1 MLTGTALLRHERRA
15 AAPLLDLRAMA
26 AAGTGAALLGALC
39 AYLVLFGPLVL
50 FPQLVSAQGGS
61 AEAAGL
67 LLTALPAGFGL
78 AAAVADKLLPAG
90 WPNRRRCLLGG
101 VLVAASAAALAV
113 PAPPGVSVMLL
124 GLLGIGL
131 GIYTP
136 ANNAEIMAAVP
147 ARNAAAAGGMVNM
160 TRGTGTALGV
170 AVVTL
175 GLHGGALLR
184 SPDAGLALS
193 MAALAA
199 VALLGTGAALRAR
212 PAPDRD
218 PMTAGGGARTAGQ
231 GAPQADGLADGI
243 ARLRRALRRGARVAD
258 PGNTLAVAQLELL
271 AALTE
276 HPGARPGQL
285 ARRLNMRANTV
296 TTIVNAL
303 SARGLLDRVT
313 ADDDRRAVKLTVT
326 EAGQQA
332 VLSWQ
337 ATNAAVLHLAL
348 STLPARQR
356 RALAA
361 AVPALDALAR
371 AIDQLADRPAAAQDL
386 DTD

>member
-1 MLTGTALLRHERRA
+1 M
-15 AAPLLDLRAMA
+15 
-26 AAGTGAALLGALC
+26 
-39 AYLVLFGPLVL
+39 V
-50 FPQLVSAQGGS
+50 
-61 AEAAGL
+61 
-67 LLTALPAGFGL
+67 
-78 AAAVADKLLPAG
+78 
-90 WPNRRRCLLGG
+90 
-101 VLVAASAAALAV
+101 
-113 PAPPGVSVMLL
+113 LL
-124 GLLGIGL
+124 GLLGLGL

-147 ARNAAAAGGMVNM
+147 ARDAAAAGGMVNM
-160 TRGTGTALGV
+160 TRGTGTAL
-170 AVVTL
+170 
-175 GLHGGALLR
+175 
-184 SPDAGLALS
+184 
-193 MAALAA
+193 
-199 VALLGTGAALRAR
+199 RAPGDGR
-212 PAPDRD
+212 A
-218 PMTAGGGARTAGQ
+218 PMTAVGARGTAGQ
-231 GAPQADGLADGI
+231 ATPQADGLAEGI

-258 PGNTLAVAQLELL
+258 PGNTLALAQLELL

-276 HPGARPGQL
+276 HPGSRPGQL

-303 SARGLLDRVT
+303 SSRGMLERVT

-348 STLPARQR
+348 STLPAKQR

-361 AVPALDALAR
+361 AAPALDALAR
-371 AIDQLADRPAAAQDL
+371 AIDQLADRPAAAQDQ